1 MKRVLGCAL
10 VLAGTL
16 SATDASAK
24 KNGLEPFM
32 WGVGPSIGTIVVP
45 GRYPLALPSKINN
58 YDFID
63 EGPRAGADD
72 GDNKNRDTDAQ
83 GDPRFTSI
91 ERVRDD
97 LRLGFE
103 GFYGIDRDNRVGAG
117 VGTAFGR
124 GYSDLWFTF
133 NYDRVVITKHPFNVI
148 VGAGAGFGTTRF
160 KGTNEEING
169 FENEVLRLPYFP
181 LRVRLQGQL
190 RNGGSMFGLGLFGQ
204 TAVPSN
210 TYYTD
215 LDGND
220 QSIESPLNL
229 FLYLSA
235 GLEFTVQF
243 GDFTPPKKPG
253 KGPKGKGGKGGG
265 GPKKGAKGG
274 GGKGGKPPVR
284 HP

>member
-10 VLAGTL
+10 GLAGML
-16 SATDASAK
+16 SSTEAWAK
-24 KNGLEPFM
+24 KNSFEPWM
-32 WGVGPSIGTIVVP
+32 WGIGPSIGTVVVP
-45 GRYPLALPSKINN
+45 GHFPLALPTKINN

-63 EGPRAGADD
+63 EGPRAGDENSDD
-72 GDNKNRDTDAQ
+72 PKRDLLN

-97 LRLGFE
+97 VRLGFD
-103 GFYGIDRDNRVGAG
+103 GFYGIDKDNRVGAG
-117 VGTAFGR
+117 VGTAFGT
-124 GYSDLWFTF
+124 GYSDVFFTL
-133 NYDRVVITKHPFNVI
+133 NYDRVIVSENPFNVV
-148 VGAGAGFGTTRF
+148 VGGGAGFGSMRF
-160 KGTNEEING
+160 KGTNEEIKG
-169 FENEVLRLPYFP
+169 FENELLRLPYFP
-181 LRVRLQGQL
+181 LKVRLQGQL
-190 RNGGSMFGLGLFGQ
+190 RNGGSMFGLGIFGQ

-210 TYYTD
+210 TFYTD

-243 GDFTPPKKPG
+243 GDFTAPKKNAGG
-253 KGPKGKGGKGGG
+253 KKGGKQGGAKGGGGGGGGKGGG
-265 GPKKGAKGG
+265 GKKE
-274 GGKGGKPPVR
+274 PVK

>member
-1 MKRVLGCAL
+1 MKRVLGCGL
-10 VLAGTL
+10 VLAGVVA
-16 SATDASAK
+16 SGEASAK

-45 GRYPLALPSKINN
+45 GRYPLQFPSKINN

-63 EGPRAGADD
+63 EGPRAGDED
-72 GDNKNRDTDAQ
+72 GEEPKRDLLN
-83 GDPRFTSI
+83 GEPRFTSM

-97 LRLGFE
+97 LRLGVE
-103 GFYGIDRDNRVGAG
+103 GFYGINKDHRVGAG

-133 NYDRVVITKHPFNVI
+133 NYDNVIVSEQPFNVVAGI
-148 VGAGAGFGTTRF
+148 GAGFGSMKF
-160 KGTNEEING
+160 KGSNEEING
-169 FENEVLRLPYFP
+169 FEDELLRIPYFP
-181 LRVRLQGQL
+181 VRGRLQGQF
-190 RNGGSMFGLGLFGQ
+190 RNRTTMFGLGLFGQ

-210 TYYTD
+210 TFYTD

-253 KGPKGKGGKGGG
+253 KGPKGKGPKGG
-265 GPKKGAKGG
+265 KG
-274 GGKGGKPPVR
+274 GGKGGKGGKKPPVK